1 MHSEVARGKG
11 LSEMVSTHSGAHN
24 PYNLLESGEAFFDLP
39 CLLTFSALLLARGSF
54 MEEVNILLALKH
66 GRGRCLVK
74 SVLRIKH
81 RKPSPKR
88 GSQDLLK
95 SF

>member
-39 CLLTFSALLLARGSF
+39 CLISPLAGKRKLHGRSQYTFS
-54 MEEVNILLALKH
+54 
-66 GRGRCLVK
+66 
-74 SVLRIKH
+74 
-81 RKPSPKR
+81 P
-88 GSQDLLK
+88 
-95 SF
+95 

>member
-1 MHSEVARGKG
+1 
-11 LSEMVSTHSGAHN
+11 
-24 PYNLLESGEAFFDLP
+24 
-39 CLLTFSALLLARGSF
+39 

-66 GRGRCLVK
+66 GGGRCLVK

>member
-1 MHSEVARGKG
+1 
-11 LSEMVSTHSGAHN
+11 MVSTHSGVHS

-39 CLLTFSALLLARGSF
+39 CLMTFSALLLARGSF
-54 MEEVNILLALKH
+54 MEEVSIPLALKH
-66 GRGRCLVK
+66 GGGRCLVKSVLRIKHGGGRCLVK

-88 GSQDLLK
+88 GRVRI
-95 SF
+95 F